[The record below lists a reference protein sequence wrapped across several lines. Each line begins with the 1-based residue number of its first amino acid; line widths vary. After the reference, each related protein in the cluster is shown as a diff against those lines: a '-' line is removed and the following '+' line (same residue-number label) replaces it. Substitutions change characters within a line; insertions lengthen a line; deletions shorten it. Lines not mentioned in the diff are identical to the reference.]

1 MTVATAQRKGLKK
14 MSKEKNEVVKID
26 AAKAEKYVANYQNVL
41 TRCNR
46 TAWELA
52 KVVYDTVKAKD
63 FEQAFG
69 TMTEYAKAL
78 GVGKSG
84 ITKMVK
90 AYERKLYIDGLNNYN
105 EERVIST
112 VFSLGQVEELVRI
125 PEEET
130 VDFLNDYKITSSTKT
145 KVIRECVNAYLST
158 EITADETT
166 EESADDEMTVD
177 EINESV
183 NLTIE
188 TSDGFYFETQNI
200 EIIERVKSFINEIIK

>member
-1 MTVATAQRKGLKK
+1 MIVAQPRRKGLK

-26 AAKAEKYVANYQNVL
+26 TAKAEKYVAKYQNVL

-78 GVGKSG
+78 GVDKSG

-90 AYERKLYIDGLNNYN
+90 AYERKLYIADFNAR
-105 EERVIST
+105 EEKHAISSE
-112 VFSLGQVEELVRI
+112 FSLGQIEEFVRV

-130 VDFLNDYKITSSTKT
+130 ADFVNAYKITSETKT
-145 KVIRECVNAYLST
+145 KVIRECANAYLSP
-158 EITADETT
+158 EIKADETT
-166 EESADDEMTVD
+166 EESATDEMTVD
-177 EINESV
+177 EINEAV

-188 TSDGFYFETQNI
+188 TSDGFYFETQNKEVI
-200 EIIERVKSFINEIIK
+200 ESVKIFINYISK

>member
-1 MTVATAQRKGLKK
+1 

-26 AAKAEKYVANYQNVL
+26 TAKAEKYVAMYRNVL
-41 TRCNR
+41 TRCDR

-78 GVGKSG
+78 GVDKSG

-90 AYERKLYIDGLNNYN
+90 AYERKLYITDLNAHN
-105 EERVIST
+105 EKQAIDSE
-112 VFSLGQVEELVRI
+112 FSLGQIEEFVRV

-130 VDFLNDYKITSSTKT
+130 ADFVNAYKITSATKT
-145 KVIRECVNAYLST
+145 KVIRECANAYLST
-158 EITADETT
+158 EIKADEAT
-166 EESADDEMTVD
+166 EESTDDEMTVD
-177 EINESV
+177 EINEVV

-188 TSDGFYFETQNI
+188 TSDGFYFETQNK